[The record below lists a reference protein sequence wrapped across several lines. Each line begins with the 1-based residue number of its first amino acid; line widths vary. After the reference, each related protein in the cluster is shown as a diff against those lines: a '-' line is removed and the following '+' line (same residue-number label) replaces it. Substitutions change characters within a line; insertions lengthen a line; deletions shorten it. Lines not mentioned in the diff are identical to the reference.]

1 MIIKILIV
9 VLKTFCSLKSFKLKT
24 NERLKF
30 IKTFKTGNLTNQI
43 TTKPE
48 NDYTNTNIN
57 F

>member
-1 MIIKILIV
+1 MIIKALIV
-9 VLKTFCSLKSFKLKT
+9 VLKTFCSLKNFKLKT
-24 NERLKF
+24 DEKLKF

>member
-1 MIIKILIV
+1 MIIKALIV
-9 VLKTFCSLKSFKLKT
+9 VLKTFCSLKNFKLKT
-24 NERLKF
+24 DEKLKF

-48 NDYTNTNIN
+48 NEYTKTNNN

>member
-1 MIIKILIV
+1 MIIKALID
-9 VLKTFCSLKSFKLKT
+9 VLKTFCSLQNLKLKI
-24 NERLKF
+24 EKKLKF

-48 NDYTNTNIN
+48 NEYTNTNNN